1 METFLNGITNKDI
14 TKAISI
20 SPCENVFTLY
30 RQFWPQG
37 NSGQVG
43 ETVPQLLSSFQTFI
57 WLINWSLISLQ
68 PTGIVLFKVNKK
80 LQIN

>member
-1 METFLNGITNKDI
+1 MLSLYLLTGVACLPLSVPSSSTDKY
-14 TKAISI
+14 
-20 SPCENVFTLY
+20 LY

-68 PTGIVLFKVNKK
+68 PTGIVHSIS
-80 LQIN
+80 QDA